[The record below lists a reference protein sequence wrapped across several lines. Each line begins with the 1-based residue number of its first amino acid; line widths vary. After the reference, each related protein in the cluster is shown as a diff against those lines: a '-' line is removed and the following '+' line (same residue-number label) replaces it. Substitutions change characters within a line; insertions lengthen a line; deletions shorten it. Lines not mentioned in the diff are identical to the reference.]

1 MEPFHE
7 NLTVTSKKGA
17 FLLDYL
23 YLFYVYFG
31 LQMASYWGVDMRGMF
46 HRNDIE
52 TLVDEEVSQFLIK
65 DLPWEDN
72 LLIRQADSF
81 IPSSSRK
88 RMIDWW
94 AGKQGILEHQGIGK
108 YEWTAKSK
116 APQPLQQFFN

>member
-1 MEPFHE
+1 
-7 NLTVTSKKGA
+7 
-17 FLLDYL
+17 
-23 YLFYVYFG
+23 
-31 LQMASYWGVDMRGMF
+31 MASYWGMDMRGMF
-46 HRNDIE
+46 HRNDTE

-116 APQPLQQFFN
+116 ASQPLQCTTWVELPKTKANETYEAHVTKFFNQVSEKVVV